1 MTSNSGDL
9 TSKKEE
15 LESLRSRVRELESEI
30 SPVSELEWKQKGFY
44 GTYHAL
50 AGFMLGFFGAITS
63 LLVNVIGAPIAGK
76 HPLELIRVYLTFPLG
91 EKVLGVTGQAES
103 LFVVGDGIVIAFGC
117 CLYVATGMILGIPF
131 QMFLAKFAPSGSL
144 VKRLILA
151 SVLAIAIWLFNF
163 YAILSWLQPLLFDG
177 NWIVNQEYLP
187 WWVAAVTHL
196 VFGWTMALVY
206 PLGQYV
212 HYQRPTEQ

>member
-1 MTSNSGDL
+1 MNNSADL
-9 TSKKEE
+9 SSKKEE

-30 SPVSELEWKQKGFY
+30 SVGSVTDWRQLEGFY
-44 GTYHAL
+44 GTYHAM
-50 AGFMLGFFGAITS
+50 AGSMLGFFASITS

-91 EKVLGVTGQAES
+91 EKVLGITGQQENLYAI
-103 LFVVGDGIVIAFGC
+103 GDGVVIACGC
-117 CLYVATGMILGIPF
+117 CLYIATGMLLGIPF
-131 QMFLAKFAPSGSL
+131 QMFLARFVPNASL
-144 VKRLILA
+144 ITRLIVSSILA
-151 SVLAIAIWLFNF
+151 LLIWFINF
-163 YAILSWLQPLLFDG
+163 YVILSWLQPLLFNGD
-177 NWIVNQEYLP
+177 WIVNQEYLP

-196 VFGWTMALVY
+196 VFGWTMALLY

>member
-1 MTSNSGDL
+1 MSNP
-9 TSKKEE
+9 KEE
-15 LESLRSRVRELESEI
+15 LESLRSRVHELEL
-30 SPVSELEWKQKGFY
+30 ELSSQKATDWGKPEGYY
-44 GTYHAL
+44 GTYHATT
-50 AGFMLGFFGAITS
+50 GFMLGFFGAITS
-63 LLVNVIGAPIAGK
+63 LIVNVIGAPIAGK

-91 EKVLGVTGQAES
+91 EKVLGITGQSGSAEN
-103 LFVVGDGIVIAFGC
+103 FYVIGDGVVIACGC

-131 QMFLAKFAPSGSL
+131 QMFLAKFAANGSL

-151 SVLAIAIWLFNF
+151 SILALAIWIFNF
-163 YAILSWLQPLLFDG
+163 YVILSWLQPLLFGG

-187 WWVAAVTHL
+187 WWVAAGTHL